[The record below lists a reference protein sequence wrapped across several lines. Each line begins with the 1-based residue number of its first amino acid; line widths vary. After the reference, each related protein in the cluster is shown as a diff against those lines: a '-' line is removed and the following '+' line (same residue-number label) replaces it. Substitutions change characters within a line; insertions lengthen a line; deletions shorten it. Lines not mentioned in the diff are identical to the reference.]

1 MLDPVVCATVNQNKQ
16 IFQSNKEK
24 IESLLAKI
32 ITQRKTIFM
41 MMNKRN
47 PLNLINKKIIN
58 REASLQMKYLKDFF
72 ISEQLK
78 ILSDVQDC

>member
-58 REASLQMKYLKDFF
+58 REASL
-72 ISEQLK
+72 
-78 ILSDVQDC
+78 

>member
-1 MLDPVVCATVNQNKQ
+1 MLDPVVCGTVNQNKQ
-16 IFQSNKEK
+16 VFQSNKEK
-24 IESLLAKI
+24 IESFLAKI

-58 REASLQMKYLKDFF
+58 REASLKIKYLKDFLF
-72 ISEQLK
+72 QSNLK
-78 ILSDVQDC
+78 Y